1 MKEFLSSWK
10 TNLCAI
16 LIIALVVLYN
26 LNIIKEEQITTSVPI
41 IVALGLAFSKD
52 NNKYPD

>member
-1 MKEFLSSWK
+1 MKKFLASWK

-16 LIIALVVLYN
+16 AVIVLVVLYN
-26 LNIIKEEQITTSVPI
+26 MNIINEEQITTSVPI

-52 NNKYPD
+52 NDKDSV